1 MALKQ
6 PTEPLKSDGG
16 SSLYYDLPIPQKL
29 LDTLIE
35 RSEQGYCFIKTEEI
49 IQHCFDNDFSFG
61 TALKSLVRAKGV
73 IQGAGKAGN
82 SLDYECNKVV
92 YYAEQIRE
100 MGNSKEKQ

>member
-29 LDTLIE
+29 LDTLVE
-35 RSEQGYCFIKTEEI
+35 RSEQGVSYMKTEEI
-49 IQHCFDNDFSFG
+49 IQHFFDNDFCFG
-61 TALKSLVRAKGV
+61 NAVKSLVRAKGA

-82 SLDYECNKVV
+82 DLDYECNKVV